1 MPISQMSQKALT
13 KNNEELDENRAIDR
27 LLTANK

>member
-1 MPISQMSQKALT
+1 MSQKALT

-27 LLTANK
+27 LLTANKW